1 MAYQPFDLTG
11 KVALITGGNSGI
23 GLGFAEALAQAG
35 ADVCIWGTNPDKNA
49 AALEQLQSH
58 GGKAAA
64 QICNVG
70 DQAAVKAAFA
80 ETLANFGRVD
90 SCFANAG
97 VSGRSDQSNFTD
109 MPVEEWHRV
118 TNVNLDGA
126 FFTLQAAAKHMT
138 EREGGGRL
146 VGTTSLSAMEGA
158 PRGIHYAATKG
169 ALVSIMISLGVGL
182 ARYGITA
189 NAICPAADTRMT
201 INDAVIENRRRK
213 LQNGL
218 MTQEQYDR
226 ASRSRGPEHIAPM
239 VGYLCTD
246 QAQDVNGHSFHVE
259 RGRIHSYYYG
269 EELKALHKGGD
280 GLFTIDELIEDIP
293 STIMSEVARVAAPY
307 QAEGTG

>member
-23 GLGFAEALAQAG
+23 GLGFAEAMAQAG

-189 NAICPAADTRMT
+189 NTVMPGWIETPMTENAFNWDKFAAAVKPRIPMRRWGEKEDFGGLAVYLAS
-201 INDAVIENRRRK
+201 DASA
-213 LQNGL
+213 
-218 MTQEQYDR
+218 Y
-226 ASRSRGPEHIAPM
+226 
-239 VGYLCTD
+239 
-246 QAQDVNGHSFHVE
+246 HS
-259 RGRIHSYYYG
+259 
-269 EELKALHKGGD
+269 GD
-280 GLFTIDELIEDIP
+280 NFIIDG
-293 STIMSEVARVAAPY
+293 AY
-307 QAEGTG
+307 NKF